1 MPSGS
6 LSKTSGHTREPEA
19 VADGVDL
26 CNTRPLRIRWLLR
39 ATNKSHTSHQNQE
52 ITFHQEDTLSK
63 VMTPTLRCSYE
74 DNIPY
79 VGR

>member
-26 CNTRPLRIRWLLR
+26 CNPAPANPLVV
-39 ATNKSHTSHQNQE
+39 TSHQQE
-52 ITFHQEDTLSK
+52 SHQPPKSRNNVSPIRYSK
-63 VMTPTLRCSYE
+63 QSHDSYTG
-74 DNIPY
+74 Y
-79 VGR
+79 TKM